1 MSAAESPG
9 ECRAKRNPAVLIT
22 LAGLTD
28 GDSIGLLVRLYHKL
42 ITHRQTM
49 LVGVLFYPIGREI
62 IDLIGRSRV
71 SIKAQV

>member
-28 GDSIGLLVRLYHKL
+28 GVSIGFMVTVYHSQR
-42 ITHRQTM
+42 THRQI
-49 LVGVLFYPIGREI
+49 VGGFLFARR
-62 IDLIGRSRV
+62 LQHHSLNAANRKTHRLHKFV
-71 SIKAQV
+71 